1 MWSICLS
8 SCLHKI
14 VFSQGVIISSVHVLL
29 SPEIVLND
37 ILIRF
42 FQRASQPSN
51 ALTFSTLI
59 FSENS
64 MALVLK
70 TRTETAT
77 SLLWTTR
84 SYLNIARFKF
94 AKVSC
99 LSHWS
104 FELLPSFVA
113 SKILSLF
120 FSQVD
125 KVFFSILYFAV
136 TCDFVFPTSTSFNA
150 LYLSLTDFVF
160 NLRLLAIVAMMKSQ
174 QESCE

>member
-77 SLLWTTR
+77 SLL
-84 SYLNIARFKF
+84 
-94 AKVSC
+94 
-99 LSHWS
+99 
-104 FELLPSFVA
+104 
-113 SKILSLF
+113 
-120 FSQVD
+120 
-125 KVFFSILYFAV
+125 
-136 TCDFVFPTSTSFNA
+136 
-150 LYLSLTDFVF
+150 
-160 NLRLLAIVAMMKSQ
+160 
-174 QESCE
+174 